1 MIEGGTYA
9 RGETIS
15 FLAGV
20 SSGAVGDVTG
30 TPEADLK
37 RLYGNVLP
45 RDSAPVVA
53 QLAVASS
60 AASGD
65 IPAGWT
71 ITVTDEQSAALEA
84 GEYVFDLRCVVGGGA
99 YISEPV
105 KFSLVEAVTV
115 R

>member
-1 MIEGGTYA
+1 MIEGGTYS

-53 QLAVASS
+53 KLAVALS

-71 ITVTDEQSAALEA
+71 ITVTDEQSAALEV
-84 GEYVFDLRCVVGGGA
+84 GDYVFDLRCVVGGGA

-105 KFSLVEAVTV
+105 KFTLVDAVTV